1 MRNMVYNMHRESDDS
16 LENLVNQII
25 KRVDTKVMGS
35 DLVVNMFCQPSLGN
49 FRRNRFRKYRK
60 LKNMNKYW
68 NFSQYS
74 SRKLHF
80 LSYIGIFFYL
90 FFL

>member
-60 LKNMNKYW
+60 LKNMNKY
-68 NFSQYS
+68 
-74 SRKLHF
+74 
-80 LSYIGIFFYL
+80 
-90 FFL
+90 